1 MDRNSLRYRLNGISG
16 SSCSHPDGYGGER
29 LQYEA
34 CEKHHGDA
42 AYQIVKQHL
51 SDPLTRA
58 RIADVLPW
66 NDESEGS
73 RVDWIIE
80 AILREGE

>member
-16 SSCSHPDGYGGER
+16 SSCGHPDGMGGR
-29 LQYEA
+29 DYYQA

-51 SDPLTRA
+51 SDPLTRT
-58 RIADVLPW
+58 RIA
-66 NDESEGS
+66 ETFQRSEVPECEA
-73 RVDWIIE
+73 VDLIVA
-80 AILREGE
+80 AILGEDE